1 MGVAVS
7 IVERRYLCSLMKG
20 GSQVAN
26 KWLVSSS
33 KETDWCL
40 LYCCMHLFQT
50 PLHTRDLK
58 GSSQRGRN
66 QMCPEQTEKQ
76 NRSKKDGGD
85 TQLFWSFANPEPPE
99 SNILPDALALV
110 VVSVF
115 LWFPCGAVDIT
126 QGLSCVGQG
135 LLH

>member
-1 MGVAVS
+1 
-7 IVERRYLCSLMKG
+7 
-20 GSQVAN
+20 
-26 KWLVSSS
+26 
-33 KETDWCL
+33 
-40 LYCCMHLFQT
+40 MHLFQT

-126 QGLSCVGQG
+126 QGLSCFGQG